1 LRKLVPSLAV
11 LSLLA
16 GCAAP
21 SSPSAPPQPPPDR
34 QVDAFSAYLSAHFA
48 ASDHDMGQAARFYA
62 QSLKNDPDNGGLL
75 SSAFYYAS
83 ASGDME
89 LAGTYANRIV
99 AKAGD
104 DRTARL
110 ALAIVAFKHQDYA
123 GVRKH
128 LALSAKGSYAA
139 FTVPLFDGWAAAASG
154 DAAGATADM
163 KALTAQS
170 SAEGVGAFHA
180 ALIADLLG
188 QRDAAETSYKKALSI
203 NPNSPRAIE
212 AYANFLERQGRTNDA
227 SAQYRKF
234 ATNPMLS
241 AIAERGLA
249 RIAAGKKPDPL
260 IGSAQDGAAEALF
273 GIAGSLTDQASAE
286 VSILYLRMAL
296 YLRPDLAMAQL
307 LLADRFEALH
317 KYDEAI
323 AVYAK
328 VDKASPYYRMAAVQS
343 AVDRGR
349 LDQTNEAIRQLRQ
362 LAEAKPGDAE
372 TWITLGDSYRDANR
386 YDDAIDAYT
395 KAEKANGTPAKKD
408 WPLFYARAMAED
420 KAHQPD
426 KAEADLSTALKLSP
440 EQPELLNYLGYT
452 WVDQNKRIPEALT
465 MLEKARTLRPY
476 DGYIVDSVGWAYY
489 RLGRYDDAA
498 QTLEAAVLLVPGD
511 ATINDHFGDALWKA
525 GRKMEARFQWNH
537 ALTFSEDDSEKA
549 SIEHKLK
556 SGLTG

>member
-1 LRKLVPSLAV
+1 LRKLIPSLAV

-16 GCAAP
+16 GCAVP
-21 SSPSAPPQPPPDR
+21 NSSSAPPQPPPDK
-34 QVDAFSAYLSAHFA
+34 QVDAFSTYLSAHFA
-48 ASDHDMGQAARFYA
+48 ASDHDMGQAARFYG
-62 QSLKNDPDNGGLL
+62 QSLKNDPDDSSLL
-75 SSAFYYAS
+75 SLAFFYAS
-83 ASGDME
+83 TSGDME
-89 LAGTYANRIV
+89 TAGTYASRIV
-99 AKAGD
+99 AKTAD
-104 DRTARL
+104 DRAARL
-110 ALAIVAFKHQDYA
+110 ALAVVALKHQDYA
-123 GVRKH
+123 GARKQ
-128 LALSAKGSYAA
+128 LSLSAKSSYAN
-139 FTVPLFDGWAAAASG
+139 FTIALFDGWAAAASG
-154 DAAGATADM
+154 DAAGAAADM
-163 KALTAQS
+163 KTLAAQS
-170 SAEGVGAFHA
+170 GAEGVGAFHA

-188 QRDAAETSYKKALSI
+188 QRDAAESSYKKALTI
-203 NPNSPRAIE
+203 NPGSPRAIE
-212 AYANFLERQGRTNDA
+212 AYANFLERMGRGSDA
-227 SAQYRKF
+227 SAQYKKF
-234 ATNPMLS
+234 ASDPMLS

-260 IGSAQDGAAEALF
+260 IGTAQDGAAEALF

-328 VDKASPYYRMAAVQS
+328 MDKASPYYRMAAVQS

-349 LDQTNEAIRQLRQ
+349 LDQTNEAIRQLRV
-362 LAEAKPGDAE
+362 LAEAKPDDAG
-372 TWITLGDSYRDANR
+372 TWITLGDAYRDANR

-395 KAEKANGTPAKKD
+395 KAEKANGTPGKKD

-420 KAHQPD
+420 KAHHPD
-426 KAEADLSTALKLSP
+426 KAEADLSAALKLSP

-489 RLGRYDDAA
+489 RLGRYDEAA

-537 ALTFSEDDSEKA
+537 ALTFSEDDGEKA

>member
-1 LRKLVPSLAV
+1 MRKLVSSLAV

-16 GCAAP
+16 GCAAQQ
-21 SSPSAPPQPPPDR
+21 SSSAPPQPPPDK
-34 QVDAFSAYLSAHFA
+34 QVDAFSTYMSAHFA
-48 ASDHDMGQAARFYA
+48 ASDHDMGQAARFYG
-62 QSLKNDPDNGGLL
+62 QSLKNDPDNSSLL
-75 SSAFYYAS
+75 SAALYYAS
-83 ASGDME
+83 ASGDIDA
-89 LAGTYANRIV
+89 AGVYASRIV
-99 AKAGD
+99 AKTSD

-110 ALAIVAFKHQDYA
+110 ALTVVALKHQDYA
-123 GVRKH
+123 GARKQ
-128 LALSAKGSYAA
+128 LSFLTKGSYAA
-139 FTVPLFDGWAAAASG
+139 FTVSLFDGWAAAATG
-154 DAAGATADM
+154 DAAGAAADM
-163 KALTAQS
+163 KTLSALS
-170 SAEGVGAFHA
+170 GAEGMGAFHA
-180 ALIADLLG
+180 ALISDLLG
-188 QRDAAETSYKKALSI
+188 QRDAAEASYKKALSI
-203 NPNSPRAIE
+203 NPGSPRVIE
-212 AYANFLERQGRTNDA
+212 AYANFLERMGRTGEA
-227 SAQYRKF
+227 TAQYAKF
-234 ATNPMLS
+234 AANPMLGLV
-241 AIAERGLA
+241 AERGLA

-260 IGSAQDGAAEALF
+260 IGSAQDGVAEALF
-273 GIAGSLTDQASAE
+273 GIAGPLTDQASAE

-307 LLADRFEALH
+307 MLADRFEALH

-349 LDQTNEAIRQLRQ
+349 LDQTNEAIRQLRI

-395 KAEKANGTPAKKD
+395 KAEKANGAPSKKD

-420 KAHQPD
+420 KARHPD
-426 KAEADLSTALKLSP
+426 KAEADLNTALKLSP

-465 MLEKARTLRPY
+465 MLEKARMLRPY